1 MKARR
6 FYVYILSDHAG
17 TLHVGVTS
25 NLVLRVF
32 EHKAEQRDA
41 GVTGSGAVRLVYFE
55 STTEVH
61 AALEREKELKRWVRR
76 KKRALIQA
84 QASLPA
90 APPMNTSVKAKPA
103 VVTLA
108 PLPISRNGRN
118 TRKPERVTLSTAP
131 IASRRK

>member
-84 QASLPA
+84 QNPTWRDLAGDWFQPPVANRGRVRPAS
-90 APPMNTSVKAKPA
+90 
-103 VVTLA
+103 
-108 PLPISRNGRN
+108 
-118 TRKPERVTLSTAP
+118 
-131 IASRRK
+131 